1 MHSGLKYLF
10 VINPVSGGGENTWEN
25 DIRRFFDSRQET
37 IDFLSLE
44 KNLTKDEIA
53 KKVIEKSPECI
64 VAVGGD
70 GTLKLLATI
79 LKNTSLPL
87 GLLPAGSANGM
98 AKELGI
104 PTGAAA
110 ALETLVHS
118 QSGKIDLIEFP
129 GGEICIHLSD
139 CGLNAAI
146 VRHFEKYP
154 TRGWMTYGK
163 ALWKALKAKNKFRC
177 TIKTDKELLHRRAY
191 MVVIANATKY
201 GMGAVI
207 NPVGRLNDEKFEV
220 IIVRKL
226 NFFAILNAFVK
237 GKPFHPEKVEVLQT
251 RSVEISLR
259 RDEVF
264 QIDGEY
270 MGKTRKIT
278 AKVLPGALT
287 MLLPDGY
294 GTCF

>member
-1 MHSGLKYLF
+1 MHSGVKYLF
-10 VINPVSGGGENTWEN
+10 VINPVSGQGENTWEN
-25 DIRRFFDSRQET
+25 EIHRFFGNRKET
-37 IDFLSLE
+37 VDFITLE
-44 KNLTKDEIA
+44 KQLDVEDI
-53 KKVIEKSPECI
+53 KKIIKEKVPENV

-79 LKNTSLPL
+79 LKNSSLPL

-110 ALETLVHS
+110 ALETLVNS
-118 QSGKIDLIEFP
+118 QPGKIDLVEFP
-129 GGEICIHLSD
+129 GGETCIHLSD

-146 VRHFEKYP
+146 VRHFDKYP
-154 TRGWMTYGK
+154 TRGWLTYGK

-177 TIKTDKELLHRRAY
+177 AVKTDTELLHRRAY

-220 IIVRKL
+220 IIIRKL

-259 RDEVF
+259 REQPF

-270 MGKTRKIT
+270 MGKMKKIT
-278 AKVLPGALT
+278 ATILPGALT
-287 MLLPDGY
+287 MLLPEGY
-294 GTCF
+294 GTGF